1 MESLSIKEIARY
13 IKGELLN
20 LNDDILVSGISTD
33 SRKIKDGDL
42 FVALKGKN
50 FDGNDYVEECLNKGA
65 VAAVV
70 TRRIEGNKPM
80 ILVEDGLSAL
90 KEIAKYYKSRF
101 KIPVVAV
108 TGSTGKTSTKEI
120 ISSVL
125 EQKFKVH
132 KTFKNFNNE
141 IGLPLTI
148 FELERCH
155 NISVLE
161 MGMNNPGEIQR
172 LAEIGRPDVAIITNI
187 GTAHIENLKS
197 RENILKAKLEITSF
211 FNENSLLVVNGDDE
225 YLSTVKDKVYTVKR
239 VSTKGNGDYNAYDIQ
254 NLGENGIE
262 FKCVYRGEEHQ
273 FKILAPGMHNVYN
286 ALAAIA
292 VGDRFDLSTENIK
305 DGLLSFKSV
314 SQRMDVIALNNGIK
328 IINDCYNANLDSM
341 KAALDVLSDLKC
353 DRKIAV
359 LGDMFELGDFSFE
372 AHKQVGKYAQDKCS
386 MLIAVGKDSI
396 HMYNE
401 AVKKIQSHHFNT
413 KEEACQLLKD
423 IIKPG
428 DAILVKASRGMNME
442 HIVNFLISEFSDRKG
457 K

>member
-1 MESLSIKEIARY
+1 MENLSIKEIARY

-20 LNDDILVSGISTD
+20 LDDDVLVSGISTD

-65 VAAVV
+65 AAAVV

-101 KIPVVAV
+101 NIPVVAI

-172 LAEIGRPDVAIITNI
+172 LAEIGRPDVAVITNI

-286 ALAAIA
+286 ALASIA
-292 VGDRFDLSTENIK
+292 VGDRFDLSAENIK

-401 AVKKIQSHHFNT
+401 AVKKIQSHHFNA
-413 KEEACQLLKD
+413 KEEACQFLRD